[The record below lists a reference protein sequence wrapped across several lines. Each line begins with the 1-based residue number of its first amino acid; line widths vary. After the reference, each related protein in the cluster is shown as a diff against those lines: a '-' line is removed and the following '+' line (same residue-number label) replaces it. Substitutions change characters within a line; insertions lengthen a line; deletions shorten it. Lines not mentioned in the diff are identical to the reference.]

1 MPSLAD
7 SSLDSRLETRGE
19 GVRASLVVYMV
30 LTGGVS
36 GIARADSLESRPR
49 ITPQMGLRDVLADFL
64 SSEGSQDR
72 AGRDD
77 ASGGS
82 DSDSTDAQ
90 GSEDASGPPESSFDV
105 ELEELDQ
112 EEQVEALEGRLDE
125 MEGSMQ
131 QNQSELETIKG
142 SQQDV
147 AEQLNEVNDTVR
159 QLLGIYDQ
167 LTADVN
173 PFMEGPTRD
182 ADPDADGFGVVG
194 GEEPDPDGE
203 VVEAVVDG
211 ADADDEEG
219 EEDEQADAD
228 AEAEATDDD
237 AATVGLDD
245 LRAEYDEGG
254 GEEVAADEEAAVA
267 SDDGGTVAVEED
279 AAAAAARQ
287 DDEPVDNEIEV
298 EPTTAEESMSQHDP
312 EPTSQLDDARR
323 DAGTW
328 REDADSRER
337 EDGPSGDAVALAGLA
352 DTYATEIIVF
362 EWLTSLVSTAGP
374 AATLR
379 AVAYYEEIGWISPRV
394 KAYLESVISG
404 PDLDMN
410 VDPSRDPNE
419 LTAEDHAESYEYI
432 MKLDAV
438 QRTIDETGL

>member
-1 MPSLAD
+1 
-7 SSLDSRLETRGE
+7 
-19 GVRASLVVYMV
+19 
-30 LTGGVS
+30 
-36 GIARADSLESRPR
+36 
-49 ITPQMGLRDVLADFL
+49 MGLRDVLADFL

-82 DSDSTDAQ
+82 TDDDAQ
-90 GSEDASGPPESSFDV
+90 GSGDASGPPESSFDV
-105 ELEELDQ
+105 ELDELDQ
-112 EEQVEALEGRLDE
+112 EEQVEALEGRLDD

-142 SQQDV
+142 SQQEV

-194 GEEPDPDGE
+194 GEEPDPESE
-203 VVEAVVDG
+203 VVEAVVEGDEP
-211 ADADDEEG
+211 DANDDPEAGTATAPQDDDAAG
-219 EEDEQADAD
+219 E
-228 AEAEATDDD
+228 D

-245 LRAEYDEGG
+245 LRAAHEDDEDERDDDPGD
-254 GEEVAADEEAAVA
+254 EASSPVAAQEAA
-267 SDDGGTVAVEED
+267 DGTVSAQSDSTD
-279 AAAAAARQ
+279 AADAAVVSE
-287 DDEPVDNEIEV
+287 DEPGDNEIEV
-298 EPTTAEESMSQHDP
+298 EPTSGGSMSQHDQFEDEHP
-312 EPTSQLDDARR
+312 DA
-323 DAGTW
+323 DAW
-328 REDADSRER
+328 REDDAAATT
-337 EDGPSGDAVALAGLA
+337 GDATTGDDGASPDSSVALDEVA

-379 AVAYYEEIGWISPRV
+379 AIAYYEEIGWIGPDV
-394 KAYLESVISG
+394 KRYLECVLSG

-410 VDPSRDPNE
+410 VDPSREPNE

-438 QRTIDETGL
+438 QRTIEDTGL

>member
-1 MPSLAD
+1 
-7 SSLDSRLETRGE
+7 
-19 GVRASLVVYMV
+19 
-30 LTGGVS
+30 
-36 GIARADSLESRPR
+36 
-49 ITPQMGLRDVLADFL
+49 MGLRDVLADFL

-77 ASGGS
+77 ASDGAT
-82 DSDSTDAQ
+82 TDNAQ
-90 GSEDASGPPESSFDV
+90 GSEDASSPPESGFDV

-112 EEQVEALEGRLDE
+112 EEQVEALEGRLDD

-131 QNQSELETIKG
+131 QNQSELETIRG

-182 ADPDADGFGVVG
+182 ADPDAEGFGVVG
-194 GEEPDPDGE
+194 GEEPDPESE
-203 VVEAVVDG
+203 VVEAVVEG
-211 ADADDEEG
+211 DA
-219 EEDEQADAD
+219 A
-228 AEAEATDDD
+228 DD
-237 AATVGLDD
+237 AADAQGDDEDEMVTETVTAAQDDAASEDAATIGLDD
-245 LRAEYDEGG
+245 LRAEHEAGEDEHD
-254 GEEVAADEEAAVA
+254 ADPDSEASPA
-267 SDDGGTVAVEED
+267 DGTVAGQD
-279 AAAAAARQ
+279 AADGAVAAPADSTDAA
-287 DDEPVDNEIEV
+287 DAAVVSEDEPGDNEIEV
-298 EPTTAEESMSQHDP
+298 EPTGGESMSQHDQFEDGHS
-312 EPTSQLDDARR
+312 EPDPK
-323 DAGTW
+323 AGAW
-328 REDADSRER
+328 REDDA
-337 EDGPSGDAVALAGLA
+337 GAATGDATPNDADASPESSVALAELA

-379 AVAYYEEIGWISPRV
+379 AIAYYEEIGWVGPDV
-394 KAYLESVISG
+394 KRYLEDVLSG

-410 VDPSRDPNE
+410 VDPSREPNE

-438 QRTIDETGL
+438 QRTIDDTGL

>member
-1 MPSLAD
+1 
-7 SSLDSRLETRGE
+7 
-19 GVRASLVVYMV
+19 
-30 LTGGVS
+30 
-36 GIARADSLESRPR
+36 
-49 ITPQMGLRDVLADFL
+49 MGLRDVLADFL

-82 DSDSTDAQ
+82 ESDDAQ
-90 GSEDASGPPESSFDV
+90 GSEDAPGQSEPSFDA

-112 EEQVEALEGRLDE
+112 EEQVEALEGRLDD

-131 QNQSELETIKG
+131 QNQTELETIKG

-182 ADPDADGFGVVG
+182 ADPDADGFDVVG
-194 GEEPDPDGE
+194 GEEPDSGSD
-203 VVEAVVDG
+203 VVEAVVDD
-211 ADADDEEG
+211 DADD
-219 EEDEQADAD
+219 DDASPGDD
-228 AEAEATDDD
+228 AMEAETVTATTEQSDTDDGS
-237 AATVGLDD
+237 ATTVGLDD
-245 LRAEYDEGG
+245 LRAAHDSADGDDADGVGG
-254 GEEVAADEEAAVA
+254 GANGVGGGADDIGDGEVVDRSPGADGTAVAREEVDAADAAVV
-267 SDDGGTVAVEED
+267 SE
-279 AAAAAARQ
+279 
-287 DDEPVDNEIEV
+287 DEPVDNEIEV
-298 EPTTAEESMSQHDP
+298 EPTSGGQMSQHDQFEDTHSDASTWHEDST
-312 EPTSQLDDARR
+312 EPTTEDDASV
-323 DAGTW
+323 
-328 REDADSRER
+328 DST
-337 EDGPSGDAVALAGLA
+337 VALAELA

-379 AVAYYEEIGWISPRV
+379 AIAYYEEIGWVSPNV
-394 KAYLESVISG
+394 KSYLEDVLSG

-410 VDPSRDPNE
+410 VDPSREPNE

-438 QRTIDETGL
+438 QRTIDDTGL

>member
-19 GVRASLVVYMV
+19 GVRASLVVYTV

-82 DSDSTDAQ
+82 GSESDDAQ

-211 ADADDEEG
+211 ADADDEED
-219 EEDEQADAD
+219 EEDD

-237 AATVGLDD
+237 AVTVGLDD
-245 LRAEYDEGG
+245 LRAEHDAAGDE
-254 GEEVAADEEAAVA
+254 AADEEAAAA
-267 SDDGGTVAVEED
+267 SDDGGTVAVKED
-279 AAAAAARQ
+279 AADAAGRQ

-312 EPTSQLDDARR
+312 EPASQRGQLDDVRR

-328 REDADSRER
+328 REDADSWDR
-337 EDGPSGDAVALAGLA
+337 EDAPSSGAVALAGLA

-438 QRTIDETGL
+438 QRTIDDTGL

>member
-1 MPSLAD
+1 
-7 SSLDSRLETRGE
+7 
-19 GVRASLVVYMV
+19 
-30 LTGGVS
+30 
-36 GIARADSLESRPR
+36 
-49 ITPQMGLRDVLADFL
+49 MGLRDVLADFL

-77 ASGGS
+77 ASDGS
-82 DSDSTDAQ
+82 APDDDAQ
-90 GSEDASGPPESSFDV
+90 GTEDASGPPESGFDV

-131 QNQSELETIKG
+131 QNQTELETIRG

-182 ADPDADGFGVVG
+182 ADPNAEGFGVVG
-194 GEEPDPDGE
+194 GEEPDPESD
-203 VVEAVVDG
+203 VVEAVVAGDT
-211 ADADDEEG
+211 DDEEVDDG
-219 EEDEQADAD
+219 DGPTDEDAV
-228 AEAEATDDD
+228 TI
-237 AATVGLDD
+237 GLDD
-245 LRAEYDEGG
+245 LRAAHEQAEDESG
-254 GEEVAADEEAAVA
+254 AD
-267 SDDGGTVAVEED
+267 GTVAAEADRAD
-279 AAAAAARQ
+279 AADAAVVSE
-287 DDEPVDNEIEV
+287 DEQADNEIEV
-298 EPTTAEESMSQHDP
+298 EPTGGGPMSQHDQF
-312 EPTSQLDDARR
+312 EGGRR
-323 DAGTW
+323 DATTW
-328 REDADSRER
+328 RED
-337 EDGPSGDAVALAGLA
+337 DGRSTSGDDAPSTSSVALVELA

-362 EWLTSLVSTAGP
+362 EWLTGLVSTAGP

-379 AVAYYEEIGWISPRV
+379 AIAYYEEIGWIGPDV
-394 KAYLESVISG
+394 KRYLECVLSG

-410 VDPSRDPNE
+410 VDPSREPNE

-438 QRTIDETGL
+438 QRTIDDTGL

>member
-1 MPSLAD
+1 
-7 SSLDSRLETRGE
+7 
-19 GVRASLVVYMV
+19 
-30 LTGGVS
+30 
-36 GIARADSLESRPR
+36 
-49 ITPQMGLRDVLADFL
+49 MGLRDVLADFL

-82 DSDSTDAQ
+82 DSGSDDAQ

-105 ELEELDQ
+105 ELED
-112 EEQVEALEGRLDE
+112 LDE

-131 QNQSELETIKG
+131 QNQSQLETIKG

-194 GEEPDPDGE
+194 GEEPDPDSE
-203 VVEAVVDG
+203 VVDAVVDG

-219 EEDEQADAD
+219 EDDD
-228 AEAEATDDD
+228 AEAVAADATDDD
-237 AATVGLDD
+237 AVTVGLDD
-245 LRAEYDEGG
+245 LRAEYDEAGD
-254 GEEVAADEEAAVA
+254 EEVAAGEEAAVA

-279 AAAAAARQ
+279 AAAAAARG

-312 EPTSQLDDARR
+312 EPTSQRGHLDDARR

-328 REDADSRER
+328 REDAGARER
-337 EDGPSGDAVALAGLA
+337 EGGQSADAVALAGLA

-379 AVAYYEEIGWISPRV
+379 AIAYYEEIGWISPRV

-438 QRTIDETGL
+438 QRTIDDTGL

>member
-1 MPSLAD
+1 
-7 SSLDSRLETRGE
+7 
-19 GVRASLVVYMV
+19 
-30 LTGGVS
+30 
-36 GIARADSLESRPR
+36 
-49 ITPQMGLRDVLADFL
+49 MGLRDVLADFL

-82 DSDSTDAQ
+82 GSESDDAQ

-211 ADADDEEG
+211 ADADDEED
-219 EEDEQADAD
+219 EEDD

-237 AATVGLDD
+237 AVTVGLDD
-245 LRAEYDEGG
+245 LRAEHDAAGDE
-254 GEEVAADEEAAVA
+254 AADEEAAAA
-267 SDDGGTVAVEED
+267 SDDGGTVAVKED
-279 AAAAAARQ
+279 AADAAGRQ

-312 EPTSQLDDARR
+312 EPASQRGQLDDVRR

-328 REDADSRER
+328 REDADSWDR
-337 EDGPSGDAVALAGLA
+337 EDAPSSGAVALAGLA

-438 QRTIDETGL
+438 QRTIDDTGL